1 MLSDIKTWEEK
12 MKISHEAKTM
22 KIEVMIVSHIHLVD
36 ILIKKIIDS
45 VDNLFCYLF
54 LTDTNIIFG
63 SLFRQN

>member
-1 MLSDIKTWEEK
+1 MLSDIKTWDEK

-22 KIEVMIVSHIHLVD
+22 KIEVISD
-36 ILIKKIIDS
+36 ILIEKIVDS
-45 VDNLFCYLF
+45 VDNLFCYLI